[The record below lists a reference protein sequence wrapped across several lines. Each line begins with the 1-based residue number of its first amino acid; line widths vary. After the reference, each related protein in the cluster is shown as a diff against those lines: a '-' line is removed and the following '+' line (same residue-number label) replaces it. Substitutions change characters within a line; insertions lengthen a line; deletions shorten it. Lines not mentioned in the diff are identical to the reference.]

1 MIRWGAEKHRRNEKI
16 KKSNRKGNHPKLK
29 AVRRQKNPDSAKG
42 FLKGRLVQKRK
53 KKRVVS
59 EVKPLERQNQ
69 WKRKPTGRS
78 GCRYENKRN
87 PRRLISDAVKYP
99 FRHNVRKSSQPYEWI
114 SRKPFCVFA
123 HGAPY

>member
-53 KKRVVS
+53 KK
-59 EVKPLERQNQ
+59 
-69 WKRKPTGRS
+69 G
-78 GCRYENKRN
+78 
-87 PRRLISDAVKYP
+87 
-99 FRHNVRKSSQPYEWI
+99 SSQKL
-114 SRKPFCVFA
+114 SRLNARTNGRESRLAGRDADMKTREIRE
-123 HGAPY
+123 G